1 MTQRSDRIRSLA
13 SRGRFRIGALLVQP
27 ERLTIGIDGE
37 EIALEPRMMEVLIAL
52 AEHAGEVV
60 SAEQLL
66 IEVWRGTFYGD
77 NPVHKVIAQLRKLV
91 GDDSRAP
98 KYIETIRKRGYR
110 LIATVSFPDDYR
122 RGAQQ
127 GNAWTGGSPYV
138 GLASFD
144 DSHSDVFF
152 GRSRMTAELLATV
165 RNQIDSQRRFVLLV
179 GASGCGKTS
188 LLRAGM
194 IPLLQQSGGF
204 DGTQALSLAYCDLAG
219 CNGGDLLPHLASAL
233 GSWSLEE
240 RPVFAPQRAEML
252 ATDLLQRPDMLDA
265 TVEEAFRRL
274 PDRGL
279 AEHPRAHLLLIVDHA
294 EALVAA
300 PGIDDEE
307 RAAFSTLLQHL
318 CDCARVMVIMVT
330 RSDFYPKL
338 IEAVPAIAE
347 RKAGDGHIDVLT
359 PRPGE
364 IAQIIRMP
372 AILAGLGFEE
382 NPQTLARLDD
392 VLRDAAT
399 QHPDAL
405 PLLQHTLQALYE
417 RRDDT
422 GTLTFAAYHEIG
434 ELEGALAHRAEEVFT
449 SLPEDAQAR
458 LDTVLSQL
466 IVIHPDSDSVNARRV
481 LWSSLPDDDARALA
495 ESFVKARLFVSELSD
510 GKPGFRVAHEALLR
524 QWPRARDW
532 AGDNRRLLQ
541 AHARLRHATR
551 RWAEEGRRQD
561 HLLNAG
567 RPLSEAAEAAQR
579 LPGMLG
585 DDERALLDAS
595 QRHHRRGKRIR
606 TAAVALLSLLA
617 LTSSALA
624 LWAVTAQREAEQRR
638 EEAFQLTD
646 FMLVELA
653 DKLRPLGNLKL
664 LDSISAKALTQL
676 AQRPEQRMRTEDLIN
691 TSRALRTLGEV
702 MLEQSKLEDAES
714 AFVRADVAAA
724 AALRRAPESVAALEE
739 SGLAG
744 YWLGY
749 YRYRQKRFD
758 DAHTHWT
765 TYLDATRRLLE
776 RTPDD
781 PHRQLEHSYALN
793 NFGTLAQD
801 QGRTGE
807 AIDFFRRSAALKKQ
821 AIAAR
826 PDDDSLRYEL
836 IDTLSWISTGDESQ
850 GRLAEAADNYRE
862 QIGMLR
868 RLLARTPGAKA
879 WERRLANSLRRYAE
893 LAVVRGLLHDAE
905 PALMESVQ
913 RLSRLVHQETENQ
926 VWRRDLAHS
935 LMESGDLAR
944 LKHDE
949 AKAIE
954 LLHEAARIGNGLVS
968 TRNAQTEWLRL
979 TALIEVKLAA
989 LEGRQGDED
998 KAIARLE
1005 ALVSRTPTDVA
1016 GRTALARTLVARSQR
1031 VTLAP
1036 DDRPSTRTR
1045 DLLRVR
1051 ELLQAIAPS
1060 SRDHAVLMPW
1070 ASAHCLAGR
1079 PGEAATAERTLAE
1092 IGVRHPDYV
1101 ETLQPACV
1109 SRPTGLN

>member
-27 ERLTIGIDGE
+27 ERLTVTIDGE

-77 NPVHKVIAQLRKLV
+77 NPVHKVIAQLRRLV

-194 IPLLQQSGGF
+194 LPLLQQPGGF
-204 DGTQALSLAYCDLAG
+204 DGTQALSVAYCDLAG
-219 CNGGDLLPHLASAL
+219 CNGGDLLPHLALAL
-233 GSWSLEE
+233 GTWSIES
-240 RPVFAPQRAEML
+240 RPVFAPQRADTL
-252 ATDLLQRPDMLDA
+252 AAELLQRPDALDA
-265 TVEEAFRRL
+265 TVQEAFRRH
-274 PDRGL
+274 PDRSL

-300 PGIDDEE
+300 PGIGDEE
-307 RAAFSTLLQHL
+307 RAAFATLLQRL
-318 CDCARVMVIMVT
+318 CDCARIMVVMVT

-338 IEAVPAIAE
+338 IEAVPEIAE

-417 RRDDT
+417 RRDEN

-449 SLPEDAQAR
+449 SLPQDAQAR
-458 LDTVLSQL
+458 LDAVLSQL

-481 LWSSLPDDDARALA
+481 LWSSLPDDAARTLV

-510 GKPGFRVAHEALLR
+510 GIPGFRVAHEALLR

-551 RWAEEGRRQD
+551 RWVEEGRRQD

-567 RPLSEAAEAAQR
+567 RPLIEATEAAQR
-579 LPGMLG
+579 LPDMLG
-585 DDERALLDAS
+585 EDERALLGAS
-595 QRHHRRGKRIR
+595 QRHHRRGKRMR
-606 TAAVALLSLLA
+606 TAAVVMLSLLA

-624 LWAVTAQREAEQRR
+624 LWAVTAQKEAELRR

-664 LDSISAKALTQL
+664 LDSISAKALAQL

-702 MLEQSKLEDAES
+702 LMEQSKLEDAES
-714 AFVRADVAAA
+714 AFVRAKDAAT
-724 AALRRAPESVAALEE
+724 AALRRAPDNPQAIEE

-749 YRYRQKRFD
+749 YRFHRRQFD
-758 DAHTHWT
+758 EARKHWT
-765 TYLDATRRLLE
+765 TYHDSTRILLDRE
-776 RTPDD
+776 PQS
-781 PHRQLEHSYALN
+781 PHRLLEHSYALN
-793 NFGTLAQD
+793 NYGTLEQEL
-801 QGRTGE
+801 GRNPS
-807 AIDFFRRSAALKKQ
+807 AIEYFRKSAALKKQ
-821 AIAAR
+821 AIAMR
-826 PDDDSLRYEL
+826 PNDDALRYDL
-836 IDTLSWISTGDESQ
+836 IDTLSWISSGEESLGQ
-850 GRLAEAADNYRE
+850 LRSAASGQAE
-862 QIGMLR
+862 QIALLRDMLSR
-868 RLLARTPGAKA
+868 NPDARA
-879 WERRLANSLRRYAE
+879 WERQLAIRLRGNAALLRTLGRTIEAKRLIDE
-893 LAVVRGLLHDAE
+893 AV
-905 PALMESVQ
+905 
-913 RLSRLVHQETENQ
+913 SRLTRLVEIDPSNKG
-926 VWRRDLAHS
+926 WRRDLAHAHVEAADIEEVIGNGNAIRS
-935 LMESGDLAR
+935 HLAQARTHLLKAQASHNRLPTWQRLDALIRFRLAR
-944 LKHDE
+944 LDRDIPSMRSAASDLRALME
-949 AKAIE
+949 ASPDDIAGTRAYCRSVAELARIHREMGDMASARQEATAVVTVLGNMGGQSPDPGIAIPWVVANMI
-954 LLHEAARIGNGLVS
+954 LGKEAAVS
-968 TRNAQTEWLRL
+968 TQRKR
-979 TALIEVKLAA
+979 
-989 LEGRQGDED
+989 
-998 KAIARLE
+998 
-1005 ALVSRTPTDVA
+1005 
-1016 GRTALARTLVARSQR
+1016 LVAQGI
-1031 VTLAP
+1031 TL
-1036 DDRPSTRTR
+1036 DFE
-1045 DLLRVR
+1045 
-1051 ELLQAIAPS
+1051 ELSNSPVA
-1060 SRDHAVLMPW
+1060 MK
-1070 ASAHCLAGR
+1070 
-1079 PGEAATAERTLAE
+1079 
-1092 IGVRHPDYV
+1092 
-1101 ETLQPACV
+1101 
-1109 SRPTGLN
+1109 

>member
-27 ERLTIGIDGE
+27 ERLTIGVDGE
-37 EIALEPRMMEVLIAL
+37 ELALEPRMMEVLMAL

-77 NPVHKVIAQLRKLV
+77 NPVHKVIAQLRKML

-110 LIATVSFPDDYR
+110 LIAAVSFPDDYR

-144 DSHSDVFF
+144 DSHSEVFF

-165 RNQIDSQRRFVLLV
+165 RNQIDSQRRFLLLV

-188 LLRAGM
+188 LLRAGV
-194 IPLLQQSGGF
+194 IPLLRQAGGF
-204 DGTQALSLAYCDLAG
+204 DGTQALSVAYCDLAG
-219 CNGGDLLPHLASAL
+219 CNGDDLLPHVALAL
-233 GSWSLEE
+233 GTWSLED
-240 RPVFAPQRAEML
+240 RPVFAPQRPESLAE
-252 ATDLLQRPDMLDA
+252 ALLQRPDTLDT
-265 TVEEAFRRL
+265 TVEEALRRH
-274 PDRGL
+274 PDRSL
-279 AEHPRAHLLLIVDHA
+279 AEHPRAHLLLVVDHG

-300 PGIDDEE
+300 PGIGDRE
-307 RAAFSTLLQHL
+307 RAAFSTLLQRL
-318 CDCARVMVIMVT
+318 CDNPRIVVVMVA

-347 RKAGDGHIDVLT
+347 RKSGDGHIDVLT

-364 IAQIIRMP
+364 ISQIIRMP
-372 AILAGLGFEE
+372 AILSGLGFEE

-392 VLRDAAT
+392 VLRDAAI

-417 RRDDT
+417 RRDEA

-449 SLPEDAQAR
+449 SLPPDARAR
-458 LDTVLSQL
+458 LDAVLSQL

-551 RWAEEGRRQD
+551 RWTEEGRRQD
-561 HLLNAG
+561 HLLNPG

-585 DDERALLDAS
+585 EDERALLAAS

-606 TAAVALLSLLA
+606 TAAVAMLALLA

-624 LWAVTAQREAEQRR
+624 LWAVTAQREAELRR

-664 LDSISAKALTQL
+664 LDSISAKALAQL
-676 AQRPEQRMRTEDLIN
+676 AQRPGDRMRTEDLIN

-714 AFVRADVAAA
+714 AFVRANAAA
-724 AALRRAPESVAALEE
+724 AEARQRTPDSVEALEE
-739 SGLAG
+739 WGLSG

-749 YRYRQKRFD
+749 YRYRQKRFS
-758 DAHTHWT
+758 DARAHWT
-765 TYLDATRRLLE
+765 IYLDATRRLLD

-801 QGRTGE
+801 QGRTQE
-807 AIDFFRRSAALKKQ
+807 AIDFFRRSAELKKQ

-826 PDDDSLRYEL
+826 PDDDNLRYEL
-836 IDTLSWISTGDESQ
+836 IDTLSWISTGEETLGLFDS
-850 GRLAEAADNYRE
+850 AAAGYAE
-862 QIGMLR
+862 QIALLRGMLTR
-868 RLLARTPGAKA
+868 NPDARA
-879 WERRLANSLRRYAE
+879 WERQLAIRLRSSAQLLGILRRTEEARAQAQE
-893 LAVVRGLLHDAE
+893 GID
-905 PALMESVQ
+905 
-913 RLSRLVHQETENQ
+913 RLSRLVRSDTSNQ
-926 VWRRDLAHS
+926 GWRRDLAHAYLEAGDLS
-935 LMESGDLAR
+935 LIAGDTTAVRALLTQAQVHLQAAQARNSRLPAWQRLDALIRFRLAR
-944 LKHDE
+944 LDGDLRGMTQ
-949 AKAIE
+949 AVADLRA
-954 LLHEAARIGNGLVS
+954 LLEQSPEDISGLRAFARVG
-968 TRNAQTEWLRL
+968 
-979 TALIEVKLAA
+979 
-989 LEGRQGDED
+989 
-998 KAIARLE
+998 
-1005 ALVSRTPTDVA
+1005 TD
-1016 GRTALARTLVARSQR
+1016 LARTLTDHGDAQGASRQAEDVVARLRAVATPSSDPKI
-1031 VTLAP
+1031 LAP
-1036 DDRPSTRTR
+1036 WIEAHVLLGRDD
-1045 DLLRVR
+1045 
-1051 ELLQAIAPS
+1051 AIADARGRL
-1060 SRDHAVLMPW
+1060 RDRGIVVEDGWPVPI
-1070 ASAHCLAGR
+1070 AGR
-1079 PGEAATAERTLAE
+1079 SA
-1092 IGVRHPDYV
+1092 
-1101 ETLQPACV
+1101 
-1109 SRPTGLN
+1109 N

>member
-27 ERLTIGIDGE
+27 ERLTIAIDGE

-194 IPLLQQSGGF
+194 LPLLQQPGGF
-204 DGTQALSLAYCDLAG
+204 DGTQALSVAYCDLAG
-219 CNGGDLLPHLASAL
+219 CNGGDLLPHLALAL
-233 GSWSLEE
+233 GTWSIES
-240 RPVFAPQRAEML
+240 RQVFPPQRADTL
-252 ATDLLQRPDMLDA
+252 ATELLQRPEAIDA
-265 TVEEAFRRL
+265 TVQEAFRRH
-274 PDRGL
+274 PDRSL

-300 PGIDDEE
+300 PGIGDEE
-307 RAAFSTLLQHL
+307 RAAFATLLQRL
-318 CDCARVMVIMVT
+318 CDCARIMVVMVT

-338 IEAVPAIAE
+338 IEAVPGIAE

-417 RRDDT
+417 RRDEN
-422 GTLTFAAYHEIG
+422 GTLTFSAYHEIG

-449 SLPEDAQAR
+449 SLPQDAQAR
-458 LDTVLSQL
+458 LDAVLSQL
-466 IVIHPDSDSVNARRV
+466 IVIHPDSDSINARRV
-481 LWSSLPDDDARALA
+481 LWSSLPDDDARALV

-510 GKPGFRVAHEALLR
+510 GIPGFRVAHEALLR

-567 RPLSEAAEAAQR
+567 RPLIEATEAAQR

-585 DDERALLDAS
+585 DDERALLGAS

-606 TAAVALLSLLA
+606 TAAVAMLSLLA

-624 LWAVTAQREAEQRR
+624 LWAVTAQKEAELRR

-664 LDSISAKALTQL
+664 LDSISAKALAQL

-714 AFVRADVAAA
+714 AFVRANAAAA
-724 AALRRAPESVAALEE
+724 AALRRTPDSVDALEE

-749 YRYRQKRFD
+749 YRYRQKRFS
-758 DAHTHWT
+758 DAQAHWA

-776 RTPDD
+776 RTPGD

-801 QGRTGE
+801 QGRTRE
-807 AIDFFRRSAALKKQ
+807 AIEFFRRSAALKKQ

-826 PDDDSLRYEL
+826 PDDDGLRYEL
-836 IDTLSWISTGDESQ
+836 IDTLSWISTGEETLGQFDD
-850 GRLAEAADNYRE
+850 AAAGYSE
-862 QIGMLR
+862 QIALLRGMLTR
-868 RLLARTPGAKA
+868 NPEARA
-879 WERRLANSLRRYAE
+879 WERQLAIRLRSSAQLLGILRRTDEARAQARE
-893 LAVVRGLLHDAE
+893 GID
-905 PALMESVQ
+905 
-913 RLSRLVHQETENQ
+913 RLSRLIRSDASNQ
-926 VWRRDLAHS
+926 GWRRDLAHAYLEAAEVELLAGNDPAARPLLAQAQVHLQS
-935 LMESGDLAR
+935 AQARSARLPAWQRLDALIRFRLAWLDGDMRGMSRAAGDLRALLDQAPDDMSGLRAFAR
-944 LKHDE
+944 LG
-949 AKAIE
+949 IE
-954 LLHEAARIGNGLVS
+954 
-968 TRNAQTEWLRL
+968 
-979 TALIEVKLAA
+979 
-989 LEGRQGDED
+989 
-998 KAIARLE
+998 
-1005 ALVSRTPTDVA
+1005 
-1016 GRTALARTLVARSQR
+1016 LARTFADMGDTAAASRQAEDLITRLRASA
-1031 VTLAP
+1031 TASSDPKILAP
-1036 DDRPSTRTR
+1036 WIEAHQLLGR
-1045 DLLRVR
+1045 DAAVIDARRRLEERG
-1051 ELLQAIAPS
+1051 IAVANGWP
-1060 SRDHAVLMPW
+1060 VPV
-1070 ASAHCLAGR
+1070 
-1079 PGEAATAERTLAE
+1079 AARAT
-1092 IGVRHPDYV
+1092 
-1101 ETLQPACV
+1101 
-1109 SRPTGLN
+1109 N

>member
-13 SRGRFRIGALLVQP
+13 SRSRFRIGALLVQP

-37 EIALEPRMMEVLIAL
+37 ELALEPRMMEVLIAL

-110 LIATVSFPDDYR
+110 LIAAVSFPDDYR

-138 GLASFD
+138 GLSSFD

-152 GRSRMTAELLATV
+152 GRSRMTAELLSTV

-194 IPLLQQSGGF
+194 LPLLQQDGGF
-204 DGTQALSLAYCDLAG
+204 DGTQALSVAYCDLAG
-219 CNGGDLLPHLASAL
+219 CNGGDLMPHLAASLAE
-233 GSWSLEE
+233 WSLEG
-240 RPVFAPQRAEML
+240 RPVFAPQRAEAL
-252 ATDLLQRPDMLDA
+252 ADALLAHPGTLDA
-265 TVEEAFRRL
+265 TVEEAFRRF
-274 PDRGL
+274 PDRSL

-300 PGIDDEE
+300 PGIGDAE
-307 RAAFSTLLQHL
+307 RAAFSTILQRL
-318 CDCARVMVIMVT
+318 CDCARIMVVMVT

-417 RRDDT
+417 RRDDN

-434 ELEGALAHRAEEVFT
+434 ELEGALAHRAEQVFT
-449 SLPEDAQAR
+449 SLPTEAQAR
-458 LDTVLSQL
+458 LDAVLSQL
-466 IVIHPDSDSVNARRV
+466 IVIHPDSNSVNARRV
-481 LWSSLPDDDARALA
+481 LWSSLPDDDARMLA

-541 AHARLRHATR
+541 AHGRLRLATR
-551 RWAEEGRRQD
+551 RWVEEGRRQD

-567 RPLSEAAEAAQR
+567 RPLSEASEAAQR

-585 DDERALLDAS
+585 EDERALLAAS

-606 TAAVALLSLLA
+606 TAAVALLALLA

-664 LDSISAKALTQL
+664 LDSISAKALAQL

-714 AFVRADVAAA
+714 AFVRADAAAA
-724 AALRRAPESVAALEE
+724 AALRREPDSVGALEE

-758 DAHTHWT
+758 DAKAHWT
-765 TYLDATRRLLE
+765 TYLDATRKLLE
-776 RTPDD
+776 RAPGD

-807 AIDFFRRSAALKKQ
+807 AIGFFRKSAELKKQ
-821 AIAAR
+821 AIDAR

-836 IDTLSWISTGDESQ
+836 IDTLSWISTGDESE
-850 GRLAEAADNYRE
+850 GRLAEAADRYRE

-868 RLLARTPGAKA
+868 QLLSRTPGAKA
-879 WERRLANSLRRYAE
+879 WERRLANSLRRYAQ
-893 LAVVRGLLHDAE
+893 LAMVRGLLDDAE
-905 PALMESVQ
+905 PALVESVQ
-913 RLSRLVHQETENQ
+913 RLSRLVRQETDNQ

-935 LMESGDLAR
+935 LMEWADLAR
-944 LKHDE
+944 LKGDGPNALE
-949 AKAIE
+949 RLRQASQIS
-954 LLHEAARIGNGLVS
+954 RDLVS
-968 TRNAQTEWLRL
+968 SRNAQAEWFRM
-979 TALIEVKLAA
+979 TALIEAKLAS
-989 LEGRQGDED
+989 LEGRHDDED
-998 KAIARLE
+998 RAIARLE

-1016 GRTALARTLVARSQR
+1016 GRSALARTLIARSQR
-1031 VTLAP
+1031 SAP
-1036 DDRPSTRTR
+1036 VVAQANQAWTP

-1051 ELLQAIAPS
+1051 ELLGAIAPR
-1060 SRDHAVLMPW
+1060 SRDHAILMPW

-1079 PGEAATAERTLAE
+1079 SQDASRTARILAS
-1092 IGVRHPDYV
+1092 IGARHPDYLQ
-1101 ETLQPACV
+1101 TLHPAC
-1109 SRPTGLN
+1109 SSQAP

>member
-27 ERLTIGIDGE
+27 ERLTITIDGE
-37 EIALEPRMMEVLIAL
+37 DIALEPRMMEVLIAL

-110 LIATVSFPDDYR
+110 LIAAVSFPDDYR
-122 RGAQQ
+122 RGAHQ
-127 GNAWTGGSPYV
+127 GNAWSGGSPYV

-144 DSHSDVFF
+144 DSHSEVFF

-194 IPLLQQSGGF
+194 LPLLQQPGGF
-204 DGTQALSLAYCDLAG
+204 DGTQALSVAYCDLAG
-219 CNGGDLLPHLASAL
+219 CNGGDLLPHLAAAL
-233 GSWSLEE
+233 GGWSIES
-240 RPVFAPQRAEML
+240 RPVFAPQRPDTLAAE
-252 ATDLLQRPDMLDA
+252 LLQRPDAIDA
-265 TVEEAFRRL
+265 TVNEAFRRH
-274 PDRGL
+274 PDRSL

-300 PGIDDEE
+300 PGIGDEE
-307 RAAFSTLLQHL
+307 RAAFATLLQRL
-318 CDCARVMVIMVT
+318 CDCARIMVVMVT

-372 AILAGLGFEE
+372 AIMAGLGFEE

-417 RRDDT
+417 RRDES
-422 GTLTFAAYHEIG
+422 GTLTFSAYHEIG
-434 ELEGALAHRAEEVFT
+434 ELEGALAHRAEEVFS
-449 SLPEDAQAR
+449 SLPPDAQAR
-458 LDTVLSQL
+458 LDAVLSQL

-481 LWSSLPDDDARALA
+481 LWSSLPDDDARALV

-510 GKPGFRVAHEALLR
+510 GIPGFRVAHEALLR

-551 RWAEEGRRQD
+551 RWVEEGRRQD

-567 RPLSEAAEAAQR
+567 RPLIEATEAAQR
-579 LPGMLG
+579 LPDMLG
-585 DDERALLDAS
+585 DDERALLGAS

-606 TAAVALLSLLA
+606 TAAVAMLSLLA
-617 LTSSALA
+617 LTASALA
-624 LWAVTAQREAEQRR
+624 LWAVTAQKEAELRR

-664 LDSISAKALTQL
+664 LDSISAKALAQL

-714 AFVRADVAAA
+714 AFVRANAAAA
-724 AALRRAPESVAALEE
+724 AALRRAPDSVDALEE

-749 YRYRQKRFD
+749 YRYRQKRFG
-758 DAHTHWT
+758 DAHAHWT

-776 RTPDD
+776 RMPDD

-801 QGRTGE
+801 QGRTRE
-807 AIDFFRRSAALKKQ
+807 AIEFFRRSAALKKQ
-821 AIAAR
+821 AISSR
-826 PDDDSLRYEL
+826 PDDDSLRYGL
-836 IDTLSWISTGDESQ
+836 IDTLSWISTGEESL
-850 GRLAEAADNYRE
+850 GKLDDAAAGYAE
-862 QIGMLR
+862 QIALLRGMLTR
-868 RLLARTPGAKA
+868 NPEARA
-879 WERRLANSLRRYAE
+879 WERQLAIRLRSSAQ
-893 LAVVRGLLHDAE
+893 LLGILHRTDEARTQARE
-905 PALMESVQ
+905 GID
-913 RLSRLVHQETENQ
+913 RLSRLIRSDASNQ
-926 VWRRDLAHS
+926 GWRRDLAHAYLEAAEVEILS
-935 LMESGDLAR
+935 GNDAAARPLLAQAQVHLRAAQARSAGLPAWQRLDALIRFRLAWLDGDMRGMTHAAGDLRALLDQAPDDMSGLRAFAR
-944 LKHDE
+944 LG
-949 AKAIE
+949 IE
-954 LLHEAARIGNGLVS
+954 
-968 TRNAQTEWLRL
+968 
-979 TALIEVKLAA
+979 
-989 LEGRQGDED
+989 
-998 KAIARLE
+998 
-1005 ALVSRTPTDVA
+1005 
-1016 GRTALARTLVARSQR
+1016 LARTFADKGDTAAASRQAEDLIVRLRASA
-1031 VTLAP
+1031 TASSDPKILAP
-1036 DDRPSTRTR
+1036 WIEAHLLLGR
-1045 DLLRVR
+1045 DAAVADARRRLEEHGIAVR
-1051 ELLQAIAPS
+1051 KGWPVPIA
-1060 SRDHAVLMPW
+1060 AK
-1070 ASAHCLAGR
+1070 
-1079 PGEAATAERTLAE
+1079 AT
-1092 IGVRHPDYV
+1092 
-1101 ETLQPACV
+1101 
-1109 SRPTGLN
+1109 N

>member
-27 ERLTIGIDGE
+27 ERLTIGVDGE
-37 EIALEPRMMEVLIAL
+37 ELALEPRMMEVLMAL

-77 NPVHKVIAQLRKLV
+77 NPVHKVIAQLRKLL

-110 LIATVSFPDDYR
+110 LIAAVSFPDDYR

-144 DSHSDVFF
+144 DSHSEVFF

-165 RNQIDSQRRFVLLV
+165 RNQIDSQRRFLLLV

-188 LLRAGM
+188 LLRAGV
-194 IPLLQQSGGF
+194 IPLLRQAGGF
-204 DGTQALSLAYCDLAG
+204 DGTQALSVAYCDLAG
-219 CNGGDLLPHLASAL
+219 CNGGDLLPHVALAL
-233 GSWSLEE
+233 GTWSLED
-240 RPVFAPQRAEML
+240 RPVFAPQRPESRAE
-252 ATDLLQRPDMLDA
+252 DLLQRPDTLDA
-265 TVEEAFRRL
+265 TVDEAFRRL
-274 PDRGL
+274 PDRSL
-279 AEHPRAHLLLIVDHA
+279 AEHPRAHLLLVVDHG

-300 PGIDDEE
+300 PGIGDRE
-307 RAAFSTLLQHL
+307 RAAFSTLLQRL
-318 CDCARVMVIMVT
+318 CDNPRVVVVMVA

-338 IEAVPAIAE
+338 IEAVPTIAE
-347 RKAGDGHIDVLT
+347 RKSGDGHIDVLT

-364 IAQIIRMP
+364 ISQIIRMP

-392 VLRDAAT
+392 VLRDAAI

-417 RRDDT
+417 RRDEA

-449 SLPEDAQAR
+449 SLPPDAQAR
-458 LDTVLSQL
+458 LDAVLSQL

-551 RWAEEGRRQD
+551 RWTEEGRRQD
-561 HLLNAG
+561 HLLNPG

-585 DDERALLDAS
+585 EDERALLGAS

-606 TAAVALLSLLA
+606 TAAVAMLALLA

-624 LWAVTAQREAEQRR
+624 LWAITAQREAELRR

-664 LDSISAKALTQL
+664 LDSISAKALAQL
-676 AQRPEQRMRTEDLIN
+676 AQRPGDRMRTEDLIN

-714 AFVRADVAAA
+714 AFVRANAAA
-724 AALRRAPESVAALEE
+724 ADALQRTPDSVEALEE
-739 SGLAG
+739 WGLSG

-749 YRYRQKRFD
+749 YRYRQKRFS
-758 DAHTHWT
+758 DARAHWT
-765 TYLDATRRLLE
+765 IYLDATRRLLE

-801 QGRTGE
+801 QGRTQE
-807 AIDFFRRSAALKKQ
+807 AIDFFRRSATLKKQ
-821 AIAAR
+821 AIASR
-826 PDDDSLRYEL
+826 PDDDNLRYEL
-836 IDTLSWISTGDESQ
+836 IDTLSWISTGEETLGLFDS
-850 GRLAEAADNYRE
+850 AAAGYAE
-862 QIGMLR
+862 QIALLRGMLTR
-868 RLLARTPGAKA
+868 NPDARA
-879 WERRLANSLRRYAE
+879 WERQLAIRLRSSAQLLGILRRTEEARAQAQE
-893 LAVVRGLLHDAE
+893 GID
-905 PALMESVQ
+905 
-913 RLSRLVHQETENQ
+913 RLSRLVRSDASNQ
-926 VWRRDLAHS
+926 GWRRDLAHAYLEAGDLS
-935 LMESGDLAR
+935 LIAGDAAAAVRALLTQAQVHLQAAQARNSRLPAWQRLDALIRFRLAR
-944 LKHDE
+944 LDGDLRGMTQ
-949 AKAIE
+949 AVADLRT
-954 LLHEAARIGNGLVS
+954 LLEQAPDDISGLRAFARVG
-968 TRNAQTEWLRL
+968 
-979 TALIEVKLAA
+979 
-989 LEGRQGDED
+989 
-998 KAIARLE
+998 
-1005 ALVSRTPTDVA
+1005 TD
-1016 GRTALARTLVARSQR
+1016 LARTLADHGDAQGASRQAEDVVARLRAVATPSSDPKI
-1031 VTLAP
+1031 LAP
-1036 DDRPSTRTR
+1036 WIEAHVLLGRDD
-1045 DLLRVR
+1045 
-1051 ELLQAIAPS
+1051 AIADAR
-1060 SRDHAVLMPW
+1060 SRLRDRGIVVEDGWPVPI
-1070 ASAHCLAGR
+1070 AGR
-1079 PGEAATAERTLAE
+1079 ST
-1092 IGVRHPDYV
+1092 
-1101 ETLQPACV
+1101 
-1109 SRPTGLN
+1109 N